1 MIAARSLESPWI
13 RVASDPS
20 ILDAKMKPNLA
31 VWYDVVKMKRPVVM
45 KHEAVLVVEPGAVI
59 RLSSAL
65 APA

>member
-1 MIAARSLESPWI
+1 M
-13 RVASDPS
+13 ASDPS
-20 ILDAKMKPNLA
+20 ILDAKLKPNLA

-45 KHEAVLVVEPGAVI
+45 KHDAVSVMKPGVAI